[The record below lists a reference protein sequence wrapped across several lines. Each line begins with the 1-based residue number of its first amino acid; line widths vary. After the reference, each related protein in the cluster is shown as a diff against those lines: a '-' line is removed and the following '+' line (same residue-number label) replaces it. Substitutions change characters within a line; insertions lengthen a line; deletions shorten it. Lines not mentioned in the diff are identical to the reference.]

1 MIVNYNSSNML
12 NQHGSQ
18 KEITK
23 MVSRLPNET
32 RSYPTVLNND
42 SCYDNRMMLS
52 LELETFSKNNNHCN
66 ISTRCTESLMN
77 LSSSAKPKDCK
88 RSRRTFHKDYE
99 AEEAKILLTYQN
111 NELLKCRYKVMFKT
125 RSNADTKVIVN
136 TLKKKKSSSE

>member
-1 MIVNYNSSNML
+1 ML

-42 SCYDNRMMLS
+42 SFNENRMMLS
-52 LELETFSKNNNHCN
+52 LELETFSQNNNHCN